1 MRGQKIVK
9 HYKIKS
15 MALLISSMLITPIT
29 AQAANITNGDFQSN
43 DFTGWTQDVDGFP
56 LHPGSFNDFSIV
68 QPTAG
73 NYAAR
78 IEADYWSTP
87 GDTLSTAQD
96 EVFFAN
102 TLYQG
107 LDLTASAGQ
116 DLVLSFDWVF
126 SGEGAG
132 FDENFIVALGDGSGN
147 YYGADGNLG
156 FLLNPLDYGS
166 GAYSIMLDSSFANAI
181 GWTLEFQMNAGF
193 DGFGSNA
200 VIDNVSLPAVTNTS
214 NNVPEPAV
222 LCLMGLGLIGLTQM
236 QRKNKAS

>member
-1 MRGQKIVK
+1 
-9 HYKIKS
+9 

-96 EVFFAN
+96 EVVFAN
-102 TLYQG
+102 TLYQS
-107 LDLTASAGQ
+107 LDLSGLPGQ
-116 DLVLSFDWVF
+116 NLTLSFDWTF
-126 SGEGAG
+126 SGQDNLL
-132 FDENFIVALGDGSGN
+132 DETFHVALGHGIGN
-147 YYGADGNLG
+147 YYDANGSLG
-156 FLLNPLDYGS
+156 FLLTQNTYGS
-166 GAYSIMLDSSFANAI
+166 GTFSTTLNSSFLNAP
-181 GWTLEFQMNAGF
+181 GWTLEFQLGAGF
-193 DGFGSNA
+193 NGYGSFA
-200 VIDNVSLPAVTNTS
+200 RIDNVSLNAASAST